1 MGRVSVKSDLRRAAR
16 ARRTRLAAQLDREA
30 AAAAIATTILRIVP
44 AGARTAAYLSLPE
57 EPPTGALVDALLDAG
72 HEVIVP
78 ITLGD
83 FTLEWTYAAHGA
95 LADPARVARGTVP
108 DGTTVLGPEAL
119 ATCGLIVTPGLSI
132 DPRGGRLGQGG
143 GCYDRALRHR
153 RPGTPV
159 VALIH
164 DGEESEDLFPLE
176 PHDELVDG
184 YVTTSGRLVWLR
196 DRPWGEPA
204 G

>member
-1 MGRVSVKSDLRRAAR
+1 MGPVSAKGDLRRAAR
-16 ARRTRLAAQLDREA
+16 SRRARLAADLDREA
-30 AAAAIATTILRIVP
+30 AAQAIATTILGIVP

-57 EPPTGALVDALLDAG
+57 EPPTDRLVDALLDAG

-83 FTLEWTYAAHGA
+83 FSLEWTYAAHGA
-95 LADPARVARGTVP
+95 VADAARVARGVVP
-108 DGTTVLGPEAL
+108 EGTTVLGPEAL
-119 ATCGLIVTPGLSI
+119 ETCGLIVTPGLTV

-159 VALIH
+159 VALLH
-164 DGEESEDLFPLE
+164 EGEASEEPLPLE
-176 PHDELVDG
+176 AHDELVDG
-184 YVTTSGRLVWLR
+184 YVTTTGRLVWLR
-196 DRPWGEPA
+196 GAPPGP

>member
-1 MGRVSVKSDLRRAAR
+1 MGPVSAKADVRRAAR
-16 ARRTRLAAQLDREA
+16 VRRRGLAADLDREA
-30 AAAAIATTILRIVP
+30 AAEAIATTVLRIVP

-57 EPPTGALVDALLDAG
+57 EPPTGRLVDALLEAG

-95 LADPARVARGTVP
+95 VADVARVARGTVP
-108 DGTTVLGPEAL
+108 EGTAVLGPEAL
-119 ATCGLIVTPGLSI
+119 ATCGLIVVPGLVV
-132 DPRGGRLGQGG
+132 DTRGARLGQGG

-159 VALIH
+159 VALLH
-164 DGEESEDLFPLE
+164 EGEESEELLPLE
-176 PHDELVDG
+176 AHDQLVDG

-196 DRPWGEPA
+196 GEPP